1 MASSRPHGIYGAPS
15 PGTQVGVL
23 GSSSQGYFGS
33 FCHMTDQSAGGLI
46 YMQARYNGPSYGGL
60 LLTIKMGAGRVDAF
74 RLVMTLCGSSG
85 LV

>member
-1 MASSRPHGIYGAPS
+1 
-15 PGTQVGVL
+15 
-23 GSSSQGYFGS
+23 
-33 FCHMTDQSAGGLI
+33 MTDQSAGGLI